1 MRYVLKPLL
10 VTVMLLSLAGVASA
24 KEWRG
29 IVPLQ
34 STRQDVTR
42 LLGNPYDANSIRANY
57 FLEKEDVYFVFSSE
71 ESKQECVRKL
81 PPATVLLIGVRPKGD
96 VSLIEFHFD
105 DSRFRKFD
113 PGSGFYPG
121 MEGYISDEDGLVLR
135 VEHGKVREICY
146 IATSKDRQLCPEY
159 YEGAEEMV
167 RVGAPHPIK
176 FDEWGDI
183 RFRDEKARLDNA
195 FISLRQQPG
204 NIMYLIIN
212 AGERACVG
220 EAKARGIRAKNYL
233 VRHRGA
239 KPDRIVW
246 IDGGYQV
253 SPRTTIWIWPANLG
267 QPPII
272 PDLGLDPTQMK
283 LDPTKMKFEKNCR
296 IKYRGGTR

>member
-1 MRYVLKPLL
+1 M
-10 VTVMLLSLAGVASA
+10 TVMLLSLAGVSSA

-34 STRQDVTR
+34 STREDVTR
-42 LLGNPYDANSIRANY
+42 LLGNPSDANSIRANY
-57 FLEKEDVYFVFSSE
+57 FLEKEDVYLVFSSE
-71 ESKQECVRKL
+71 EAKQECVRKL
-81 PPATVLLIGVRPKGD
+81 PPATVLLIEVRPKGD
-96 VSLIEFHFD
+96 VSLIELHFD
-105 DSRFRKFD
+105 ESRFRKFD

-135 VEHGKVREICY
+135 VDHGQVREICY
-146 IATSKDRQLCPEY
+146 IATSKERHLCPEY

-167 RVGAPHPIK
+167 SVGAPHPIK
-176 FDEWGDI
+176 FDEWEDI
-183 RFRDEKARLDNA
+183 RFGDEKARLDNA
-195 FISLRQQPG
+195 FISLHQQPG
-204 NIMYLIIN
+204 NIMYLIIY

-246 IDGGYQV
+246 IDGGYEV
-253 SPRTTIWIWPANLG
+253 TPRTTIWILPPSLG
-267 QPPII
+267 QPAIFPEF
-272 PDLGLDPTQMK
+272 GLDPTQV
-283 LDPTKMKFEKNCR
+283 KFEKNCR

>member
-1 MRYVLKPLL
+1 MHYVLKLFFMA
-10 VTVMLLSLAGVASA
+10 VMLLSLAGVSSA

-42 LLGNPYDANSIRANY
+42 LLGDPSDANSIRANY
-57 FLEKEDVYFVFSSE
+57 SLEKEDVYVAFSSDE
-71 ESKQECVRKL
+71 ANQECVRKL
-81 PPATVLLIGVRPKGD
+81 PPGTVLLIEVRPKGD
-96 VSLIEFHFD
+96 MSLIEFNFD
-105 DSRFRKFD
+105 ESRFRKFD

-135 VEHGKVREICY
+135 LEHGKVREICY
-146 IATSKDRQLCPEY
+146 IATSKERKLCPEY

-167 RVGAPHPIK
+167 RVGAPHFVK

-183 RFRDEKARLDNA
+183 RFTDEKARLDNA
-195 FISLRQQPG
+195 FISLSQQPG
-204 NIMYLIIN
+204 TIMYVIVN
-212 AGERACVG
+212 AGKTACVG

-233 VRHRGA
+233 VRRRGA

-246 IDGGYQV
+246 IDRGYY
-253 SPRTTIWIWPANLG
+253 PAPTTTIWILPPSLG
-267 QPPII
+267 QPPIF
-272 PDLGLDPTQMK
+272 PDLGLDPTQV
-283 LDPTKMKFEKNCR
+283 KFEKDCR